1 MSQNN
6 VRILVVDDDASMRQT
21 IAMVLSKAGYTV
33 VQAQNGE
40 TALAL
45 LDESHAQDTPF
56 DVILTDIVMHAID
69 GVAVT
74 RAARSLPNPPEV
86 ILLTRHGKLE
96 TAMAAIDAGAAGYL
110 LKPLQ
115 WHMLLQ
121 RVVTAIEHRR
131 STQTQRE
138 QAQAWQRI
146 LGIIG
151 DAPPHPAA
159 TANPEPAQRYL
170 TVGSLQIDTFRRE
183 VQDQGRLLDLT
194 PVEYTILATL
204 AASPSLIIPYSTLV
218 GQTHQL
224 DVDNREA
231 YQLLRTHT
239 SNLRRKLQSCR
250 VVSIRGVGYML
261 DGQRDASDAPD
272 AGD

>member
-1 MSQNN
+1 MSQSD

-21 IAMVLSKAGYTV
+21 IALVLSKAGYTV
-33 VQAQNGE
+33 VQAKNGE
-40 TALAL
+40 AALAL
-45 LDESHAQDTPF
+45 LDEAHTQATPF
-56 DVILTDIVMHAID
+56 DVILTDIVMHGID

-74 RAARSLPNPPEV
+74 RTARSLPDPPEV

-96 TAMAAIDAGAAGYL
+96 TAMAAIDAGAVGYL

-121 RVVTAIEHRR
+121 RVATAIEHRR
-131 STQTQRE
+131 SIQMQRE

-151 DAPPHPAA
+151 DVPLPPTAPPD
-159 TANPEPAQRYL
+159 PEPPQRYL
-170 TVGSLQIDTFRRE
+170 QVGSLQIDTFRRE
-183 VQDQGRLLDLT
+183 VQDQGQLLDLT
-194 PVEYTILATL
+194 PLEYTILATL
-204 AASPSLIIPYSTLV
+204 AASPNLIIPYSTLV
-218 GQTHQL
+218 EQTHQL
-224 DVDNREA
+224 HVDNREA

-261 DGQRDASDAPD
+261 ESQRDAPDTLSD
-272 AGD
+272 

>member
-1 MSQNN
+1 MSQSD
-6 VRILVVDDDASMRQT
+6 VRILVVDDDPSMRQT

-33 VQAQNGE
+33 VQAKNGE

-96 TAMAAIDAGAAGYL
+96 TAMAAIDAGATGYL

-115 WHMLLQ
+115 WHVLLQ
-121 RVVTAIEHRR
+121 RVATAVEHRR
-131 STQTQRE
+131 SNQTQRE
-138 QAQAWQRI
+138 HAEAWQRI
-146 LGIIG
+146 LGLIG
-151 DAPPHPAA
+151 DVPFSPTP
-159 TANPEPAQRYL
+159 ANPAPAQRYL

-183 VQDQGRLLDLT
+183 VQDQGRFLDLT

-224 DVDNREA
+224 AVDNREA

-250 VVSIRGVGYML
+250 VVSVRGVGYML
-261 DGQRDASDAPD
+261 DSQHDASDGAD
-272 AGD
+272 TGD

>member
-1 MSQNN
+1 
-6 VRILVVDDDASMRQT
+6 
-21 IAMVLSKAGYTV
+21 
-33 VQAQNGE
+33 
-40 TALAL
+40 
-45 LDESHAQDTPF
+45 
-56 DVILTDIVMHAID
+56 
-69 GVAVT
+69 
-74 RAARSLPNPPEV
+74 
-86 ILLTRHGKLE
+86 
-96 TAMAAIDAGAAGYL
+96 MAAIDAGAAGYL

-121 RVVTAIEHRR
+121 RVATAIEHRR
-131 STQTQRE
+131 SIQMQRE

-151 DAPPHPAA
+151 DAPLPPAA
-159 TANPEPAQRYL
+159 TPEPEPAQRYL
-170 TVGSLQIDTFRRE
+170 KVGLLQIDTFRRE
-183 VQDQGRLLDLT
+183 VQDQGQLLDLT

-218 GQTHQL
+218 EQTHQL
-224 DVDNREA
+224 HVDNREA

-261 DGQRDASDAPD
+261 DSQRDVSDAPD